1 LHFLFE
7 SLIFFHEKGKISADS
22 FKERIMQDNSMSRWL
37 SPLMAFCLTFIIIA
51 TLAPVVGIQ
60 FERQFDFWLL
70 WLGTMLFLALPITYL
85 EIALA
90 KRSKTTA
97 LNALSGL
104 TRDADASARWRLVGW
119 LAVIFIPFLAGAVL
133 FNAAQLIQLQMIPDF
148 APHLVFLAMAVV
160 ALIGSFIPRQF
171 LVPVTALGVIVSLI
185 TANTLGTP
193 AASWQWTSVEF
204 SEWGSATVLALVAS
218 GLGLGLYWQSSLPRV
233 KAQNAV
239 TGTVLPIWFA
249 QLVAVIAFGF
259 FVTNGELPVIA
270 LVISALAAAALFI
283 QFAREQLL
291 QRQVAVVLQWAILL
305 IALLVWAI
313 PEIYSALNLVL
324 MLWGLIICLIYA
336 IFAGWIMKISHLR
349 KSMNFS
355 NELFYNLWRIAVR
368 IVLPLSILLAMVA
381 IIRQFI

>member
-1 LHFLFE
+1 
-7 SLIFFHEKGKISADS
+7 
-22 FKERIMQDNSMSRWL
+22 MQDNSMSRWL

-218 GLGLGLYWQSSLPRV
+218 GLGLGLYWQSSLPGV
-233 KAQNAV
+233 QTQNAV

-249 QLVAVIAFGF
+249 QLVALIAFGF
-259 FVTNGELPVIA
+259 FVANGELPVIA
-270 LVISALAAAALFI
+270 LVITALAAAALFI

-291 QRQVAVVLQWAILL
+291 QRQVAVFLQWAILL

>member
-7 SLIFFHEKGKISADS
+7 SLIFVHEKGKISADS

-90 KRSKTTA
+90 KRSKITA

-171 LVPVTALGVIVSLI
+171 LVPVTALGVIISLI

-218 GLGLGLYWQSSLPRV
+218 GLGLGLYWQSSLPGV
-233 KAQNAV
+233 QTQNAV

-259 FVTNGELPVIA
+259 FVANGELPVIA
-270 LVISALAAAALFI
+270 LVITALAAAALFI

-291 QRQVAVVLQWAILL
+291 QRQVAVFLQWAILL